1 VTERTKPLINEI
13 GTVQKVFAKYR
24 VALIY
29 PNSYHTGMSNLGFH
43 AIYHELNSREETF
56 CERVFFENDRRILS
70 LSPASLSPASLSPAS
85 LETGRHLL
93 EFDILAFS
101 VSFEL
106 DYLNILRILEI
117 SSIPLRNS
125 ERNNDLPV
133 MIVGGVITHFNFKP
147 LVKIFDAIVVGE
159 AEFLIHRLMDEF
171 DRFFSKKTDGSK
183 GNFLKSLSRLNGFF
197 VKDRIGQ
204 VIPEVIPD
212 INQFETCT
220 RVLSRFT
227 EFSNV
232 FLIEVSRGCPFKCS
246 FCVTAHMYEHFRF
259 RDAERVLETAR
270 RGLRFTKRIGLIG
283 SSLPNYPEISFLC
296 KELRS
301 LGAQISFSSL
311 RVEFV
316 TEEILDFLIES
327 GQHSIT
333 IAPESGSERL
343 RNLINK
349 PISDESILRV
359 INLAKLK
366 GIKTVKL
373 YFMLGLP
380 GETQDDVISIVK
392 FSNIISKI
400 IRIRLSI
407 SPFVPKPN
415 TPFAKERFEDLR
427 VLKQRIRYIRS
438 KLRQGVKLSLQSPRL
453 AHLEYLLAN
462 GNEELLFSSFSNAL
476 KV

>member
-1 VTERTKPLINEI
+1 MTERTKLLLSEI
-13 GTVQKVFAKYR
+13 GTAQKTFAKYH

-43 AIYHELNSREETF
+43 AIYHELNSREEIF
-56 CERVFFENDRRILS
+56 CERVFFENDGKIAL
-70 LSPASLSPASLSPAS
+70 LSPVS

-125 ERNNDLPV
+125 ERNNNLPV

-147 LVKIFDAIVVGE
+147 LVNIFDAIVVGE

-171 DRFFSKKTDGSK
+171 DRFFSRKTDGSK
-183 GNFLKSLSRLNGFF
+183 GNFLKSLSGLNGFF
-197 VKDRIGQ
+197 VEGKAEEA
-204 VIPEVIPD
+204 VPEAIPD
-212 INQFETCT
+212 INKFETCT

-246 FCVTAHMYEHFRF
+246 FCVTAHMYKHFRF
-259 RDAERVLETAR
+259 RDAGRVLETAR

-283 SSLPNYPEISFLC
+283 SSLPNYPDISFLC
-296 KELRS
+296 RELRS

-333 IAPESGSERL
+333 IAPETGSERL
-343 RNLINK
+343 RALINK

-380 GETQDDVISIVK
+380 GETQDDIVAMVK
-392 FSNIISKI
+392 FSNMISKI
-400 IRIRLSI
+400 IGLRLSI

-415 TPFAKERFEDLR
+415 TPFANERFEDLK
-427 VLKQRIRYIRS
+427 VLKQRIKYVRS
-438 KLRQGVKLSLQSPRL
+438 RLRQEVRLSFQSPRL
-453 AHLEYLLAN
+453 AYTEYLLAS
-462 GNEELLFSSFSNAL
+462 GDEEVLFSPL
-476 KV
+476 